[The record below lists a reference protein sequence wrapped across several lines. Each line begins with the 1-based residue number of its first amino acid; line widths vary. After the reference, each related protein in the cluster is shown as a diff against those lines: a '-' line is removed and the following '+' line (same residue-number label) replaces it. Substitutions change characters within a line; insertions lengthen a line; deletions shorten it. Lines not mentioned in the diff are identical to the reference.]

1 MIDALNRILGN
12 LIGILGALPWRVI
25 LFILIVFFAFSVIFK
40 FGIRFPLLTLFGLKE
55 VFEPLA
61 KAVIPTKADS
71 WQSLIW
77 ISIFS
82 WVTSL
87 LLEGNYQVIVASIG
101 WLFLIPGFHWFMH
114 GDKIKKVLTINH
126 ILIAPWITGA
136 LVCLFLFATPT
147 EIPRIALVSWPIIS
161 AIIAGLP
168 KFIKSGSE
176 FKIPTPPDRLE
187 LSILF
192 LFNLLLSCWIQ
203 FCFST
208 QIWLTQ
214 YPTLRAEDMS
224 NSAFVVQLNPQD
236 RPQSRGVEILN
247 QVEPLLKTELANK
260 SWSQVERWL
269 LEFNQ
274 QIDSLQTTVM
284 NQIPGFPENSLWRLE
299 GRVLPGREYAV
310 QLLLVWQG
318 PTANAD
324 NYYFSKT
331 CEISQRQQ
339 VPRPQPQLSQPG
351 AEVQCGPI
359 AGPIAGLPEPV
370 Q

>member
-1 MIDALNRILGN
+1 MIDALNRILVN
-12 LIGILGALPWRVI
+12 IISVLGVLPWRFI
-25 LFILIVFFAFSVIFK
+25 LFILIVLFVFSVIFK
-40 FGIRFPLLTLFGLKE
+40 FGIRFPLLTIIGLKE

-87 LLEGNYQVIVASIG
+87 LLEGYYQVIVASIG
-101 WLFLIPGFHWFMH
+101 WIFLIPGFHWFMH
-114 GDKIKKVLTINH
+114 GEKIKKVLTINH
-126 ILIAPWITGA
+126 IFIAPWITGA
-136 LVCLFLFATPT
+136 IVCLFLFATPT
-147 EIPRIALVSWPIIS
+147 EIPRIAFVSWPIIS
-161 AIIAGLP
+161 AVIAGLP

-176 FKIPTPPDRLE
+176 FKIPAPPARLE
-187 LSILF
+187 LSILL

-214 YPTLRAEDMS
+214 YPTLRADDMS

-236 RPQSRGVEILN
+236 RPRSRGVEILN
-247 QVEPLLKTELANK
+247 EIEPLLQAELANK

-269 LEFNQ
+269 LDFNQ
-274 QIDSLQTTVM
+274 QVSALQTSVM
-284 NQIPGFPENSLWRLE
+284 NQIPGSPENSLWRLE
-299 GRVLPGREYAV
+299 GRVLPGRTYAV
-310 QLLLVWQG
+310 QFLLIWQG
-318 PTANAD
+318 PTADANG
-324 NYYFSKT
+324 YYFAKT

-339 VPRPQPQLSQPG
+339 GTNPKLLAQPG
-351 AEVQCGPI
+351 VDVQCGTI
-359 AGPIAGLPEPV
+359 EGPISGLPELP